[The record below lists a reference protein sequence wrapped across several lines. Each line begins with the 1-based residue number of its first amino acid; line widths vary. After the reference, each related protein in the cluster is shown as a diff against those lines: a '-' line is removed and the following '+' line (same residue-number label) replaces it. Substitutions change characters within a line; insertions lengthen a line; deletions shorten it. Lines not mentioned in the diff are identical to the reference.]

1 MWPMSWL
8 KGLDAAVRFDEPL
21 SRHTTLQ
28 IGGPADIWLEPC
40 YQRALCAVMAN
51 CRQEKIPYL
60 VIGRGSNILFSDEGF
75 RGAVI
80 ALGQGPFSRIAV
92 DGTRV
97 TCGAGAAV
105 NSLLRETW
113 TSGLSGLEFL
123 AGIPAS
129 IGGAVIMNAGNRQ
142 ESIGSLVKGAVVI
155 DHEAGVRQMDA
166 RELYFSYRSS
176 NLAGYVVAEVCLELT
191 GSAPQKIKE
200 RIAGYLQ
207 RKRETQDLPA
217 KSAGCIFKNPTHCL
231 PAGAM
236 IDACGLKGRRSGG
249 AEISAK
255 HANFIINRHNAR
267 ASDVLRLIELIQREV
282 ARKFNVRLET
292 EIEIIR

>member
-1 MWPMSWL
+1 MWPTSWL
-8 KGLDAAVRFDEPL
+8 KGLDAGVRFDEPL

-28 IGGPADIWLEPC
+28 IGGPADVWLKPRH
-40 YQRALCAVMAN
+40 QQSLCAVISH
-51 CRQEKIPYL
+51 CRQKKIPYL

-113 TSGLSGLEFL
+113 ANGLSGLEFL

-129 IGGAVIMNAGNRQ
+129 IGGAVVMNAGNRQ
-142 ESIGSLVKGAVVI
+142 ESVGCLVKGAAVI
-155 DHEAGVRQMDA
+155 DHEAGVRQLGA
-166 RELYFSYRSS
+166 RDLYFSYRSS

-191 GSAPQKIKE
+191 GSAPEKIRE
-200 RIAGYLQ
+200 RITGYLR

-217 KSAGCIFKNPTHCL
+217 KSAGCVFKNPAQGL
-231 PAGAM
+231 SAGAM
-236 IDACGLKGRRSGG
+236 IDACGLKGRRCGG

-255 HANFIINRHNAR
+255 HANFIINRDNAR

-282 ARKFNVRLET
+282 EQRFNVRLET
-292 EIEIIR
+292 EIKVI